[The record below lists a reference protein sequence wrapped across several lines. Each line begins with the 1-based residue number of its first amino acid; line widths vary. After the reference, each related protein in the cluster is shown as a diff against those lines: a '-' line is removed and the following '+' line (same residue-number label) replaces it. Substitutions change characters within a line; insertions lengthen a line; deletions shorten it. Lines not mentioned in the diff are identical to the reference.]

1 MISPEQKTDVA
12 ALFRAEAEGLF
23 AFAWA
28 ALTQGDD
35 EAARD
40 LVQQTFQA
48 AVLAWAE
55 LEVRDAEGQRR
66 WLFRVLKNKA
76 IDEWRKQR
84 RVCSVDEVEADDLI
98 DHGTLDVGRQVLC
111 AAALQECWNVIAK
124 MPPDRARVAHLRWG
138 EDWSTGEIAER
149 LGIAASTVRGHIM
162 KARSELLLRV
172 GPQVP
177 FIDDPGEQRWGRG
190 TAS

>member
-1 MISPEQKTDVA
+1 MISPEEQA
-12 ALFRAEAEGLF
+12 AVCVLFRAEAEGLF

-28 ALTQGDD
+28 ALTQGDA
-35 EAARD
+35 ETARD

-48 AVLAWAE
+48 AILAWAD
-55 LEVRDAEGQRR
+55 LAVRDTEGQRR
-66 WLFRVLKNKA
+66 WLYRVLKNKA

-84 RVCSVDEVEADDLI
+84 RVCPVDEVETDDPI
-98 DHGTLDVGRQVLC
+98 DHDSLEVGRQVLC
-111 AAALQECWNVIAK
+111 AAALQECWNLIAK
-124 MPPDRARVAHLRWG
+124 MPSDRARVAHLCWG
-138 EDWSTGEIAER
+138 EGWTTREIADE

-162 KARSELLLRV
+162 KARNELLLRV

-177 FIDDPGEQRWGRG
+177 FIDDPEEEGWGKG